1 MSRRKENGMHL
12 TVRNCLV
19 ALGMLVTL
27 SACSESGDSINV
39 ITREEGSGT
48 REAFQKI
55 VNLEDPVQ
63 EALIQNGTDQII
75 SYIADDP
82 YGIGYISLGS
92 LNDMVKA
99 AKVDGVSP
107 SEETIMNGSYKISR
121 PFVLVYRE
129 GLKEAAQ
136 DFYDF
141 IFSKEGQ
148 DLVKKAGYVP
158 VKQDAPSYH
167 VKEISGTVNISG
179 STSVGPLM
187 EQLKEAYEQLNPNAQ
202 IDITQNGSSAG
213 ITGAAQGTNDFGMSS
228 RELTENEK
236 DVTGVVM
243 ALDGIVVILNKEN
256 PLDDVSLSTIR
267 DIYSGKLLNWK
278 EIQ

>member
-1 MSRRKENGMHL
+1 MHL

-55 VNLEDPVQ
+55 VNFEDPVQ

-75 SYIADDP
+75 SYVADDP

-107 SEETIMNGSYKISR
+107 SEETIMNGNYKISR

-158 VKQDAPSYH
+158 VKHDAPSYH

-228 RELTENEK
+228 RELMENEK

-256 PLDDVSLSTIR
+256 PLNDVSLSTIR

>member
-1 MSRRKENGMHL
+1 MHL

-27 SACSESGDSINV
+27 SACNESGDSINV

-75 SYIADDP
+75 SYVADDP

-228 RELTENEK
+228 RELTESEK

>member
-27 SACSESGDSINV
+27 SACNESGDSINV

-75 SYIADDP
+75 SYVADDP

-228 RELTENEK
+228 RELTESEK

>member
-27 SACSESGDSINV
+27 SACNESGDSINV

-75 SYIADDP
+75 SYVADDP